1 MEIVPE
7 LRFGHAKRLPMFLQ
21 TEAAECGLAAIG
33 MVACFHGHRVDLAA
47 LRRRFTV
54 SLKGSTLAFLM
65 QVAGRLNL
73 APRPLRL
80 ELDELIQLRAPC
92 ILHWDLNHF
101 VVLKAVDARGATVH
115 DPAFGVRR
123 LTHAQLSKH
132 FTGIALELTPTNEF
146 KALDDRRRIRL
157 RDLLG
162 TVTGLRRSLAQIFVM
177 ALALQAIAI
186 VTPFYMQWAVD
197 GAVVSADR
205 DLLTVLGLG
214 FLLLTIVQVILTAV
228 RSWVVLYLSTTLNLQ
243 WLANVFSHLL
253 RLPVS
258 YFEKRHLGDVV
269 SRFGAVNTIQRTLTS
284 SFVEALIDGVMAIA
298 TLAMMFVYSAMLSA
312 VAIMAVLSYGVL
324 RWAFYDPL
332 KRATEE
338 QIVHTA
344 KQQSHFLE
352 TVRGVQSIKLFGR
365 QEERRSRWL
374 NLVVDAVNQDL
385 VTQKL
390 GLGFRSANGL
400 VFGVERISIVWLG
413 ALLVLDSAFS
423 IGMLFAFMSYKDQF
437 SARVAGL
444 IDKMI
449 DLRML
454 NLQGERLA
462 DIVLTPPEQ
471 AAQDA
476 APQAMDASLEVRELS
491 FRYSDMEPF
500 VLLNCSFSVAPGE
513 SVAIVGASGGG
524 KTTLVKLMLGL
535 LAPTDG
541 KIFAGGLDIQ
551 KLGIDRY
558 RKLVGTV
565 MQDDQL
571 FAGSIADNICFFDP
585 SPDQSAIEHFA
596 RMAAVH
602 DDIAAMPMGYNT
614 LIGDM
619 GTVLSGGQKQRVLIA
634 RALYRQPGVL
644 MLDEATSH
652 LDVGRE
658 KAVSEAL
665 RASRVTR
672 IIVAHRPE
680 TIMSAD
686 RVVTL
691 EGGKVVSDRRKAEA
705 GERLL
710 ASAPPLL
717 PDASVEPAA
726 APVTS
731 PPSPSSPG
739 ERSERNAAK

>member
-1 MEIVPE
+1 MQIAAQ
-7 LRFGHAKRLPMFLQ
+7 LRFGSARRLPMFLQ
-21 TEAAECGLAAIG
+21 TEAAECGLASLA

-47 LRRRFTV
+47 LRRRFSV
-54 SLKGSTLAFLM
+54 SLKGSTLAFIM
-65 QVAGRLNL
+65 QAAGRMQL

-80 ELDELIQLRAPC
+80 ELDELPQLRAPC

-101 VVLKAVDARGATVH
+101 VVLKAVDGRGAVIH

-123 LTHAQLSKH
+123 VSIAQLSRH
-132 FTGIALELTPTNEF
+132 FTGIALELTPTSAF
-146 KALDDRRRIRL
+146 SAVDDRRKVRL

-162 TVTGLRRSLAQIFVM
+162 QVAGLRRSLAQVFLV
-177 ALALQAIAI
+177 ALALQAIA
-186 VTPFYMQWAVD
+186 VVAPFYMQWAVD

-214 FLLLTIVQVILTAV
+214 FLLLTLVQVALAAV
-228 RSWVVLYLSTTLNLQ
+228 RSWGVLYLSTTLNLQ

-269 SRFGAVNTIQRTLTS
+269 SRFGAVTTIQRTLTS
-284 SFVEALIDGVMAIA
+284 SFVEALIDGVMAVA
-298 TLAMMFVYSAMLSA
+298 TVAMMFVYSAALTCVALAA
-312 VAIMAVLSYGVL
+312 VALYGLS
-324 RWAFYDPL
+324 RWLFYDPL

-338 QIVHTA
+338 HIVHTA

-390 GLGFRSANGL
+390 GLGFRTANAL
-400 VFGVERISIVWLG
+400 VFGIERIAIVWLG
-413 ALLVLDSAFS
+413 AMLVLDGPFS
-423 IGMLFAFMSYKDQF
+423 IGMLFAFISYKDQF

-444 IDKMI
+444 IDKAI

-462 DIVLTPPEQ
+462 DIVLTAPEP
-471 AAQDA
+471 DA
-476 APQAMDASLEVRELS
+476 AGAAPEVIDASLEVRELS

-500 VLLNCSFSVAPGE
+500 VLLNCSFTVTPGE
-513 SVAIVGASGGG
+513 SLAIVGASGGG

-571 FAGSIADNICFFDP
+571 FAGSIADNISFFDP
-585 SPDQSAIEHFA
+585 SPDQGAIEHFA

-602 DDIAAMPMGYNT
+602 DDIVAMPMAYNT

-619 GTVLSGGQKQRVLIA
+619 GAALSGGQKQRILLA
-634 RALYRQPGVL
+634 RALYKRPRIL
-644 MLDEATSH
+644 FLDEATSA
-652 LDVGRE
+652 LDVQKER
-658 KAVSEAL
+658 AVNDAIRSL
-665 RASRVTR
+665 KLTR
-672 IIVAHRPE
+672 IIIAHRPE
-680 TIMSAD
+680 TIASAE
-686 RVVTL
+686 RVIVL
-691 EGGKVVSDRRKAEA
+691 QGGKVSQDLRRVP
-705 GERLL
+705 
-710 ASAPPLL
+710 APEGR
-717 PDASVEPAA
+717 AV
-726 APVTS
+726 
-731 PPSPSSPG
+731 
-739 ERSERNAAK
+739 

>member
-73 APRPLRL
+73 APRALRL

-101 VVLKAVDARGATVH
+101 VVLKAVDARGAVVH

-132 FTGIALELTPTNEF
+132 FTGIALELTPTAEF

-162 TVTGLRRSLAQIFVM
+162 PVTGLHRSLAQVFVM

-214 FLLLTIVQVILTAV
+214 FLLLTIVQVLLTAA

-253 RLPVS
+253 GLPVS

-269 SRFGAVNTIQRTLTS
+269 SRFGAVTTIQRTLTS

-312 VAIMAVLSYGVL
+312 VAIVAVLSYGVL
-324 RWAFYDPL
+324 RWVFYDPL

-585 SPDQSAIEHFA
+585 SPDQSAVEHFA

-602 DDIAAMPMGYNT
+602 DDIAAMPMSYNT

-619 GTVLSGGQKQRVLIA
+619 GAALSGGQKQRILLA
-634 RALYRQPGVL
+634 RALYKRPRL
-644 MLDEATSH
+644 LFLDEATSA
-652 LDVGRE
+652 LDVPKE
-658 KAVSEAL
+658 KAVNDAIRSL
-665 RASRVTR
+665 KLTR
-672 IIVAHRPE
+672 IIIAHRPE
-680 TIMSAD
+680 TIASAE
-686 RVVTL
+686 RVIVL
-691 EGGKVVSDRRKAEA
+691 QGGKVAQDLRRAA
-705 GERLL
+705 GSEGR
-710 ASAPPLL
+710 
-717 PDASVEPAA
+717 AA
-726 APVTS
+726 
-731 PPSPSSPG
+731 
-739 ERSERNAAK
+739 

>member
-73 APRPLRL
+73 APRALRL

-101 VVLKAVDARGATVH
+101 VVLKAVDARGAIVH

-132 FTGIALELTPTNEF
+132 FTGIALELTPTAEF

-162 TVTGLRRSLAQIFVM
+162 PVTGLHRSLAQVFVM

-214 FLLLTIVQVILTAV
+214 FLLLTIVQVILTAA

-253 RLPVS
+253 GLPVS

-269 SRFGAVNTIQRTLTS
+269 SRFGAVTTIQRTLTS

-312 VAIMAVLSYGVL
+312 VAIVAVLSYGVL
-324 RWAFYDPL
+324 RWVFYDPL

-400 VFGVERISIVWLG
+400 VFGVERTSIVWLG

-585 SPDQSAIEHFA
+585 SPDQSAVEHFA

-619 GTVLSGGQKQRVLIA
+619 GAALSGGQKQRILLA
-634 RALYRQPGVL
+634 RALYKRPRL
-644 MLDEATSH
+644 LFLDEATSA
-652 LDVGRE
+652 LDVPKE
-658 KAVSEAL
+658 KAVNDAIRSL
-665 RASRVTR
+665 KLTR
-672 IIVAHRPE
+672 IIIAHRPE
-680 TIMSAD
+680 TIASAE
-686 RVVTL
+686 RVIVL
-691 EGGKVVSDRRKAEA
+691 QGGKVAQDLRRVA
-705 GERLL
+705 G
-710 ASAPPLL
+710 
-717 PDASVEPAA
+717 
-726 APVTS
+726 
-731 PPSPSSPG
+731 
-739 ERSERNAAK
+739 SEGRAV

>member
-1 MEIVPE
+1 VDRLAE
-7 LRFGHAKRLPMFLQ
+7 LHFGSARRLPVFLQ
-21 TEAAECGLAAIG
+21 TEAAECGLASLG
-33 MVACFHGHRVDLAA
+33 MIACFHGHRIDLAG

-54 SLKGSTLAFLM
+54 SLKGSTLAYLI
-65 QVAGRLNL
+65 QAAGRLHL

-80 ELDELIQLRAPC
+80 ELDELPQLRAPC
-92 ILHWDLNHF
+92 VLHWDMNHF
-101 VVLKAVDARGATVH
+101 VVLKSADARGAVVH

-123 LTHAQLSKH
+123 LTMAEVSKH
-132 FTGIALELTPTNEF
+132 FTGIALELSPTSEF
-146 KALDDRRRIRL
+146 HPADERRHVRL
-157 RDLLG
+157 RDLMG
-162 TVTGLRRSLAQIFVM
+162 PVVGLKRSLAQVFIL
-177 ALALQAIAI
+177 AIALQAIAI

-214 FLLLTIVQVILTAV
+214 FLMLALIQVALSAL
-228 RSWVVLYLSTTLNLQ
+228 RSWVVLYLSTTMNLQ

-253 RLPVS
+253 KLPVS

-269 SRFGAVNTIQRTLTS
+269 SRFGAVNNIQRTLTS
-284 SFVEALIDGVMAIA
+284 SFVEALIDGAMALA
-298 TLAMMFVYSAMLSA
+298 TLVMMMIYSVMLASAAICA
-312 VAIMAVLSYGVL
+312 VALYGVL
-324 RWAFYDPL
+324 RWTFYEPL
-332 KRATEE
+332 RRATEE
-338 QIVHTA
+338 HIVHSA

-385 VTQKL
+385 ATQKL

-400 VFGVERISIVWLG
+400 VFGVERIAIVWLG

-423 IGMLFAFMSYKDQF
+423 VGMLFAFMSYKDQF

-449 DLRML
+449 ELRML

-462 DIVLTPPEQ
+462 DIVLTAPEQ
-471 AAQDA
+471 ESPVAPMDA
-476 APQAMDASLEVRELS
+476 IDASLEVKAIS

-513 SVAIVGASGGG
+513 SVAVVGPSGGG

-541 KIFAGGLDIQ
+541 KILAGGIDIQ

-585 SPDQSAIEHFA
+585 LPDQGAIERFA

-602 DDIAAMPMGYNT
+602 DDIIAMPMAYNT

-619 GTVLSGGQKQRVLIA
+619 GAALSGGQKQRILLA
-634 RALYRQPGVL
+634 RALYKQPRIL
-644 MLDEATSH
+644 FLDEATSA
-652 LDVGRE
+652 LDVQKER
-658 KAVSEAL
+658 AVNEAIRSL
-665 RASRVTR
+665 NLTR
-672 IIVAHRPE
+672 IIIAHRPE
-680 TIMSAD
+680 TI
-686 RVVTL
+686 
-691 EGGKVVSDRRKAEA
+691 
-705 GERLL
+705 
-710 ASAPPLL
+710 ASAERVIVLQGGRVTQDL
-717 PDASVEPAA
+717 KRVAA
-726 APVTS
+726 A
-731 PPSPSSPG
+731 
-739 ERSERNAAK
+739 

>member
-1 MEIVPE
+1 MLGE
-7 LRFGHAKRLPMFLQ
+7 LRLGAGRRLPVFLQ
-21 TEAAECGLAAIG
+21 TEAAECGLASLG
-33 MVACFHGHRVDLAA
+33 MVASFHGHRIDLAG

-54 SLKGSTLAFLM
+54 SLKGATLAYLM
-65 QVAGRLNL
+65 QAAGRLHF

-80 ELDELIQLRAPC
+80 ELAELAQLRMPC

-101 VVLKAVDARGATVH
+101 VVLKSADARAAVIH

-123 LTHAQLSKH
+123 LALAEVSRH
-132 FTGIALELTPTNEF
+132 FTGIALELSPTAQFAPADE
-146 KALDDRRRIRL
+146 RRKVRL
-157 RDLLG
+157 KDLMG
-162 TVTGLRRSLAQIFVM
+162 TVTGLRRSLAQVLVLAF
-177 ALALQAIAI
+177 ALQAIAI
-186 VTPFYMQWAVD
+186 VSPFYMQWAID

-214 FLLLTIVQVILTAV
+214 FLMLSLMQVALTAL
-228 RSWVVLYLSTTLNLQ
+228 RSWVVLYLGTTLNLQ

-284 SFVEALIDGVMAIA
+284 SFVEALIDGAMALA
-298 TLAMMFVYSAMLSA
+298 TLAMMLVYSRLLTGLAIAS
-312 VAIMAVLSYGVL
+312 VAAYGLL
-324 RWAFYDPL
+324 RWAFYEPL
-332 KRATEE
+332 RRATEE
-338 QIVHTA
+338 HIVHAA

-374 NLVVDAVNQDL
+374 NLVVDAMNRDL
-385 VTQKL
+385 ATQKL
-390 GLGFRSANGL
+390 GLGFRLANGL
-400 VFGVERISIVWLG
+400 VFGVERIAIVWLG
-413 ALLVLDSAFS
+413 SLLVLDSAFS
-423 IGMLFAFMSYKDQF
+423 VGMLFAFVSYKEQF

-449 DLRML
+449 ELRML
-454 NLQGERLA
+454 GLQAERLA
-462 DIVLTPPEQ
+462 DIVLAPPE
-471 AAQDA
+471 AESPALAVD
-476 APQAMDASLEVRELS
+476 DVEASLEVSAVS
-491 FRYSDMEPF
+491 FRYSDTEPF
-500 VLLNCSFSVAPGE
+500 VLLNCSFAVAPGE

-541 KIFAGGLDIQ
+541 RILAGGVDIQ

-571 FAGSIADNICFFDP
+571 FAGSIADNVSFFDP
-585 SPDQSAIEHFA
+585 APDQGAIERYA

-619 GTVLSGGQKQRVLIA
+619 GAALSGGQKQRILLA
-634 RALYRQPGVL
+634 RALYKQPKIL
-644 MLDEATSH
+644 FLDEATSA
-652 LDVGRE
+652 LDVQKER
-658 KAVSEAL
+658 AVNEAI
-665 RASRVTR
+665 RALNLTR
-672 IIVAHRPE
+672 IIIAHRPE
-680 TIMSAD
+680 TIASAQ
-686 RVVTL
+686 RVIVL
-691 EGGKVVSDRRKAEA
+691 QGGRVAQDLRRVAAEA
-705 GERLL
+705 APR
-710 ASAPPLL
+710 SA
-717 PDASVEPAA
+717 
-726 APVTS
+726 
-731 PPSPSSPG
+731 
-739 ERSERNAAK
+739 

>member
-1 MEIVPE
+1 MEIVAD
-7 LRFGHAKRLPMFLQ
+7 LRFGWSKRLPVFLQ
-21 TEAAECGLAAIG
+21 TEAAECGLASIG

-65 QVAGRLNL
+65 QVAGRLHL

-80 ELDELIQLRAPC
+80 ELEELGQLRAPC

-101 VVLKAVDARGATVH
+101 VVLKSTDARGAVIH

-123 LTHAQLSKH
+123 LTLAQVSKH
-132 FTGIALELTPTNEF
+132 FTGIALELSPTAQF
-146 KALDDRRRIRL
+146 KPVDDRRRVRL
-157 RDLLG
+157 RDLMG
-162 TVTGLRRSLAQIFVM
+162 PVAGLRRSLAQVFIL
-177 ALALQAIAI
+177 ALALQAIA
-186 VTPFYMQWAVD
+186 VVAPFYMQWAVD

-214 FLLLTIVQVILTAV
+214 FLLLALVQVVLSAV
-228 RSWVVLYLSTTLNLQ
+228 RSWIVLYLSTTLNLQ

-269 SRFGAVNTIQRTLTS
+269 SRFGAVTTIQRTLTS
-284 SFVEALIDGVMAIA
+284 GFVEALIDGVMASV
-298 TLAMMFVYSAMLSA
+298 TLAMMLVYSATLTSVATAA
-312 VAIMAVLSYGVL
+312 VFLYALL
-324 RWAFYDPL
+324 RWTFYDPL

-338 QIVHTA
+338 HIVHTA

-400 VFGVERISIVWLG
+400 VFGVERIAIVWLG

-444 IDKMI
+444 IDKAI

-454 NLQGERLA
+454 TLQGERLA
-462 DIVLTPPEQ
+462 DIVLTAPEQ
-471 AAQDA
+471 ESAHA
-476 APQAMDASLEVRELS
+476 APETIDSSIEVREVS

-500 VLLNCSFSVAPGE
+500 VLLNCSFTVDPGE
-513 SVAIVGASGGG
+513 SVAVVGVSGGG

-535 LAPTDG
+535 LTPTDG
-541 KIFAGGLDIQ
+541 KIYAGGLDIQ

-558 RKLVGTV
+558 RRLVGTV

-585 SPDQSAIEHFA
+585 APDQEAIEHFA
-596 RMAAVH
+596 RLAAVH
-602 DDIAAMPMGYNT
+602 EDIAAMPMAYNT

-619 GTVLSGGQKQRVLIA
+619 GAALSGGQKQRILLA
-634 RALYRQPGVL
+634 RALYKRPRIL
-644 MLDEATSH
+644 FLDEATSA
-652 LDVGRE
+652 LDVQKER
-658 KAVSEAL
+658 AVNDAIRSL
-665 RASRVTR
+665 KLTR
-672 IIVAHRPE
+672 IIIAHRPE
-680 TIMSAD
+680 TIASAE
-686 RVVTL
+686 RVIVL
-691 EGGKVVSDRRKAEA
+691 QAGKVSQDLRRVA
-705 GERLL
+705 
-710 ASAPPLL
+710 
-717 PDASVEPAA
+717 V
-726 APVTS
+726 
-731 PPSPSSPG
+731 
-739 ERSERNAAK
+739 

>member
-1 MEIVPE
+1 MQIAADV
-7 LRFGHAKRLPMFLQ
+7 RFGASKRLPVFLQ
-21 TEAAECGLAAIG
+21 TEAAECGLASVG

-65 QVAGRLNL
+65 QVAGRLHL
-73 APRPLRL
+73 APRPVRVEL
-80 ELDELIQLRAPC
+80 EELAQLRAPC
-92 ILHWDLNHF
+92 VLHWDLNHF
-101 VVLKAVDARGATVH
+101 VVLKSVDGGGAVVH

-123 LTHAQLSKH
+123 LTLAQVSRH
-132 FTGIALELTPTNEF
+132 FTGIALELTPTSEF
-146 KALDDRRRIRL
+146 KPFDDRRRVRL

-162 TVTGLRRSLAQIFVM
+162 HVTGLNGSLLQVFVL
-177 ALALQAIAI
+177 ALALQAIA
-186 VTPFYMQWAVD
+186 VVAPFYMQWAVD

-214 FLLLTIVQVILTAV
+214 FLMLAVVQVALTAV

-269 SRFGAVNTIQRTLTS
+269 SRFGAVTTIQRTLTS

-298 TLAMMFVYSAMLSA
+298 TVAMMLVYSAALTA
-312 VAIMAVLSYGVL
+312 VAIIAVSLYGLL
-324 RWAFYDPL
+324 RWIFYDPL

-338 QIVHTA
+338 HIVHAA

-400 VFGVERISIVWLG
+400 VFGVERICIVWMG
-413 ALLVLDSAFS
+413 SLLVLDNGFS

-471 AAQDA
+471 EAQGA
-476 APQAMDASLEVRELS
+476 SAESIDASLEVREIS

-500 VLLNCSFSVAPGE
+500 VLLNCSFGVAAGE
-513 SVAIVGASGGG
+513 SVAIVGPSGGG

-551 KLGIDRY
+551 RLGIDRY

-585 SPDQSAIEHFA
+585 SPDQGAIEHFA
-596 RMAAVH
+596 SMAAVH
-602 DDIAAMPMGYNT
+602 DDIVAMPMAYNT

-619 GTVLSGGQKQRVLIA
+619 GAALSGGQKQRILLA
-634 RALYRQPGVL
+634 RALYKRPRIL
-644 MLDEATSH
+644 FLDEATSA
-652 LDVGRE
+652 LDVQKE
-658 KAVSEAL
+658 KAVNEAIRSL
-665 RASRVTR
+665 KLTR
-672 IIVAHRPE
+672 IIIAHRPE
-680 TIMSAD
+680 TIASAE
-686 RVVTL
+686 RVIVL
-691 EGGKVVSDRRKAEA
+691 QGGKVSQDLRRVVPLEA
-705 GERLL
+705 KSG
-710 ASAPPLL
+710 
-717 PDASVEPAA
+717 DQ
-726 APVTS
+726 TG
-731 PPSPSSPG
+731 PSHL
-739 ERSERNAAK
+739 

>member
-1 MEIVPE
+1 MEIVAD
-7 LRFGHAKRLPMFLQ
+7 LRFGSAKRLPMFLQ
-21 TEAAECGLAAIG
+21 TEAAECGLASVG

-65 QVAGRLNL
+65 QVAGRLQL
-73 APRPLRL
+73 APRPLRVEL
-80 ELDELIQLRAPC
+80 EELPQLRAPC

-101 VVLKAVDARGATVH
+101 VVLKAADARGAVIH
-115 DPAFGVRR
+115 DPAFGIRR
-123 LTHAQLSKH
+123 LTLSQLSKH
-132 FTGIALELTPTNEF
+132 FTGIALELSPTCAFTPV
-146 KALDDRRRIRL
+146 DDRRKIRL

-162 TVTGLRRSLAQIFVM
+162 TVTGLKRSLAQVFVL
-177 ALALQAIAI
+177 ALALQAIA
-186 VTPFYMQWAVD
+186 VVAPFYMQWAVD

-214 FLLLTIVQVILTAV
+214 FLLLALVQVVLTAV

-269 SRFGAVNTIQRTLTS
+269 SRFGAVTTIQRTLTS
-284 SFVEALIDGVMAIA
+284 SFVEALIDGVMAVV
-298 TLAMMFVYSAMLSA
+298 TVAMMFVYSATLTA
-312 VAIMAVLSYGVL
+312 VAIVAVTLYGIL
-324 RWAFYDPL
+324 RWAFYEPL

-338 QIVHTA
+338 HIVHTA

-390 GLGFRSANGL
+390 GLGFRSANGC
-400 VFGVERISIVWLG
+400 VFGIERIAIVWMG
-413 ALLVLDSAFS
+413 ALLVLDGAFS

-462 DIVLTPPEQ
+462 DIVLTAPE
-471 AAQDA
+471 AESTSP
-476 APQAMDASLEVRELS
+476 APEAIDASLEVRELS

-500 VLLNCSFSVAPGE
+500 VLLNCSFTVAPGD

-585 SPDQSAIEHFA
+585 SPDQAAIEHFA

-602 DDIAAMPMGYNT
+602 EDIVAMPMAYNT

-619 GTVLSGGQKQRVLIA
+619 GAALSGGQKQRILLA
-634 RALYRQPGVL
+634 RALYKRPRIL
-644 MLDEATSH
+644 FLDEATSA
-652 LDVGRE
+652 LDVQKER
-658 KAVSEAL
+658 AVNDAIRSL
-665 RASRVTR
+665 KLTR
-672 IIVAHRPE
+672 IIIAHRPE
-680 TIMSAD
+680 TIASAE
-686 RVVTL
+686 RVIVL
-691 EGGKVVSDRRKAEA
+691 QGGKVSQDLRRVPPAEA
-705 GERLL
+705 QGHG
-710 ASAPPLL
+710 
-717 PDASVEPAA
+717 V
-726 APVTS
+726 
-731 PPSPSSPG
+731 
-739 ERSERNAAK
+739 